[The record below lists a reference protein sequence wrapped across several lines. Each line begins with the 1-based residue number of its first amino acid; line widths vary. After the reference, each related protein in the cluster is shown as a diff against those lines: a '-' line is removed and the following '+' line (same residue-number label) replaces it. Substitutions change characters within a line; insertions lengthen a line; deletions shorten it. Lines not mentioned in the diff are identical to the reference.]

1 MSAENNPQT
10 LAHGALMLWE
20 WTENKEEVKLAG
32 TGAQGYGGYG

>member
-10 LAHGALMLWE
+10 LAHRALMLWE